1 MTQTHPKHAL
11 RPLGAAAL
19 LSVGLAFALPA
30 AAEEVPMEK
39 VEQAI
44 KYRQNVMSAMSGLLG
59 TAVGQLRD
67 GFAFGPDINGV
78 AAGLEAVTMDIAALF
93 PEGTDLG
100 ETKAKAEVWSDSEGF
115 SDKSKQAADAAKAF
129 SEAVKSGDKTMML
142 QAFKGV
148 GDSCK
153 GCHEAYRAE

>member
-1 MTQTHPKHAL
+1 
-11 RPLGAAAL
+11 
-19 LSVGLAFALPA
+19 
-30 AAEEVPMEK
+30 
-39 VEQAI
+39 
-44 KYRQNVMSAMSGLLG
+44 
-59 TAVGQLRD
+59 
-67 GFAFGPDINGV
+67 
-78 AAGLEAVTMDIAALF
+78 MDIAALF
-93 PEGTDLG
+93 PEGTDFG

-115 SDKSKQAADAAKAF
+115 SEKSKQAADAAKAF